1 MIVNRI
7 ELSRENRPGR
17 SCGHQMSVPVPFD
30 LRFWDAVGLAIE
42 RQRLVLGYQ
51 HGGRVLCDVGGT
63 VLTCKKN
70 QLTALITIMV
80 IVGTQVNFISL
91 KVNGRLCKVC
101 KIPALQYYTIIYPLI
116 PTEPHMS

>member
-7 ELSRENRPGR
+7 ELSRGTRPGG

-63 VLTCKKN
+63 VLTCKK
-70 QLTALITIMV
+70 QLTC
-80 IVGTQVNFISL
+80 VNYN
-91 KVNGRLCKVC
+91 NGNCG
-101 KIPALQYYTIIYPLI
+101 YTGQF
-116 PTEPHMS
+116 H